1 MELPIPFFSVWS
13 HGQVHL
19 KTVSVSG
26 FFITVFSTVFRKIV
40 IFADLKQKYRV
51 RKKGRVLLL
60 DDPFF
65 ACIRPLNYLI
75 VRKGDLLMPIITVEK
90 PLKDKLGDEAVDS
103 LIRLINQTQ
112 TEQKAELLEFVE
124 EKFEHRLTLEIGK
137 VNERLTEE
145 IGKVNER
152 LTEEIGK
159 VNKRLT
165 EEIGKVN
172 ERLTEEIGNVNERI
186 TQETS
191 KLDVKIESTRADLIK
206 WMFIFWIG
214 QVAAL
219 LGILFAFFK

>member
-1 MELPIPFFSVWS
+1 
-13 HGQVHL
+13 
-19 KTVSVSG
+19 
-26 FFITVFSTVFRKIV
+26 
-40 IFADLKQKYRV
+40 
-51 RKKGRVLLL
+51 
-60 DDPFF
+60 
-65 ACIRPLNYLI
+65 
-75 VRKGDLLMPIITVEK
+75 MPIITVEK

-103 LIRLINQTQ
+103 LIRLINQTR
-112 TEQKAELLEFVE
+112 TDQKAELVE
-124 EKFEHRLTLEIGK
+124 LVGEKFEHRLGEEMGKVSLAIAETEQRLDNRITEQVGK

-159 VNKRLT
+159 VNERITREIGNVNARLTEEIGNVNARLT

-172 ERLTEEIGNVNERI
+172 ERLTEEIGKVRVEAARNH
-186 TQETS
+186 TS
-191 KLDVKIESTRADLIK
+191 LIK